1 MLMTWQIL
9 VLLILVKVLIGSVI
23 GVAETGILY
32 RSQSTP
38 RAFLRGIVLGVLGWL
53 TGAFLAGWGDAHSYF
68 FNGKRMDQAPW
79 GENLWLRNRLAENEI
94 LLSLLLA
101 SIAIFIGFKLARRPS
116 IDRDESAKLH

>member
-1 MLMTWQIL
+1 
-9 VLLILVKVLIGSVI
+9 
-23 GVAETGILY
+23 
-32 RSQSTP
+32 
-38 RAFLRGIVLGVLGWL
+38 
-53 TGAFLAGWGDAHSYF
+53 
-68 FNGKRMDQAPW
+68 MDQAPW

>member
-1 MLMTWQIL
+1 MLMTWQ
-9 VLLILVKVLIGSVI
+9 LLIFFILVKVLIGSVI
-23 GVAETGILY
+23 GVAETALLY
-32 RSQSTP
+32 RSKSTP

-68 FNGKRMDQAPW
+68 FNGKPMEQAPW

-101 SIAIFIGFKLARRPS
+101 SVAIFIGYRLARRPL
-116 IDRDESAKLH
+116 IVHRDNL